1 MKVRDIEQQFIRLP
15 GMPQMELR
23 STWDS
28 QQGYKS
34 HSHSQFSIGLLHSGE
49 TCLSCNDD
57 EQKVVAGE
65 LVIIEPDRVH
75 ACNPVGNG
83 SRGYYMLYIEARWC
97 LQWLSSFYAS
107 GVNHFYCEQTLVRDP
122 QAIDTFVT
130 LVEHLQRQDGQAIP
144 ITLERLATHLLLP
157 YCSPAEGDRV
167 IDHRCVELKQRL
179 LADLQNPPTLADLAA
194 ISDCTPEAVIR
205 MFRRHYGITPKAF
218 VNNAR
223 IEQAKLLLREGVPIV
238 DVAGQLGFFDQSQFH
253 RTFVN
258 YTASTPGQY
267 QQSQ

>member
-28 QQGYKS
+28 RQGYKS
-34 HSHSQFSIGLLHSGE
+34 HSHRQFSIGLLHSGE
-49 TCLSCNDD
+49 TCLSCNGD
-57 EQKVVAGE
+57 EQKIVAGE

-75 ACNPVGNG
+75 ACNPLGNG
-83 SRGYYMLYIEARWC
+83 SRGYYMLYIEASWC
-97 LQWLSSFYAS
+97 LQWLSSFYGS
-107 GVNHFYCEQTLVRDP
+107 DVTHFYCEQALVRDQ
-122 QAIDTFVT
+122 QAIDTFLT
-130 LVEHLQRQDGQAIP
+130 LVEQLQRQDAGAIP
-144 ITLERLATHLLLP
+144 ITLERLATQLLLP
-157 YCSPAEGDRV
+157 YCSPAEEDSDR
-167 IDHRCVELKQRL
+167 DHRCVELKQRL
-179 LADLQNPPTLADLAA
+179 LADLQNPPALAELAA

-205 MFRRHYGITPKAF
+205 MFRRHYGITPKAL

-267 QQSQ
+267 QQS